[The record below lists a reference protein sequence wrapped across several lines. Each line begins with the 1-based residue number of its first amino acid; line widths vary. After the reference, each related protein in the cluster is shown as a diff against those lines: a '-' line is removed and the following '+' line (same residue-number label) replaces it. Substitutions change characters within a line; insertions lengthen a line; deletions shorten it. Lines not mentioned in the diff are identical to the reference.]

1 MTELTVKPV
10 FKRPPLSK
18 TTCFTFVP
26 GVITAD
32 HRLAAE
38 ARLYNLADRDR

>member
-10 FKRPPLSK
+10 LSGPPLSK

-26 GVITAD
+26 GVITA
-32 HRLAAE
+32 
-38 ARLYNLADRDR
+38 